1 MFGRHPFFYYPARGG
16 ELLKMEVKD
25 IKSNLNMPVMFNN
38 SIYTLTGST
47 IRKNKDGEIYY
58 TAEIL
63 DKNKNSVCQVK
74 LRDIK
79 EIEKI

>member
-1 MFGRHPFFYYPARGG
+1 
-16 ELLKMEVKD
+16 MEVKD
-25 IKSNLNMPVMFNN
+25 IKANLNKPVIFDN

-47 IRKNKDGEIYY
+47 IRKKENGEIYY

-74 LRDIK
+74 LRDLK
-79 EIEKI
+79 EMDAGV

>member
-1 MFGRHPFFYYPARGG
+1 MD
-16 ELLKMEVKD
+16 VKD
-25 IKSNLNMPVMFNN
+25 IKSNLNKPVVFNG
-38 SIYTLTGST
+38 SVYTLTGST
-47 IRKNKDGEIYY
+47 IRKKDNGEFYY

-79 EIEKI
+79 EVR